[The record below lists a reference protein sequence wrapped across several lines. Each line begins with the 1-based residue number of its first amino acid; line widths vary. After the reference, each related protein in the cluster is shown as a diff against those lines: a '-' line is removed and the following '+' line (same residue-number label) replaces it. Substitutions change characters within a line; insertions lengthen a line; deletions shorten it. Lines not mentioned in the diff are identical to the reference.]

1 MKFSVKDF
9 FSKYDQICIFL
20 QIFSHLLKNSL
31 MENFISCVVISIFFD
46 IGHFLV
52 IHTLKHRN
60 YDVIATRRLIL
71 SWQYAT
77 NSRNDC
83 LGSCGNV
90 VLTLAYSL
98 EPLAIVEMWSSKI
111 YRYSLKNL
119 HLNWLGW
126 FHPFILMEDIIFIR
140 IKWIP
145 FPLLDAVRSLWEE
158 LFSSELKIV
167 WLQNTFHLWTR
178 IL

>member
-1 MKFSVKDF
+1 MNFSIKDF
-9 FSKYDQICIFL
+9 FSKCDQIRRFL
-20 QIFSHLLKNSL
+20 QICSHLLKNSL
-31 MENFISCVVISIFFD
+31 MENFISCAVISIFFD

-77 NSRNDC
+77 NSRKDC

-111 YRYSLKNL
+111 YRYFFEK
-119 HLNWLGW
+119 
-126 FHPFILMEDIIFIR
+126 
-140 IKWIP
+140 
-145 FPLLDAVRSLWEE
+145 
-158 LFSSELKIV
+158 FSSELV
-167 WLQNTFHLWTR
+167 GLVPSLYSHGRYNFY
-178 IL
+178 